1 LIAILFDLEG
11 TLVQSIESNQEA
23 VVDFRVKTREKLVDL
38 GVPSNMLKGETRSIL
53 MRNKAIEYVEKN
65 FGYEEA
71 KRFHAEMDNFLKSY
85 ELFWANRSKIFS
97 DTIPTLRKLKKLGYK
112 MGLVTSTS
120 RDAANRILSIHRI
133 GSFFDVI
140 VTREDVKRLK
150 PNPEAILL
158 ALKKLNEHNFFF
170 VGDSIYDSQATE
182 RASGICLIVN
192 RNVSK
197 KLKVKTHYTVSSLTE
212 IPSLIQKLVFL
223 FKFSI

>member
-1 LIAILFDLEG
+1 
-11 TLVQSIESNQEA
+11 
-23 VVDFRVKTREKLVDL
+23 
-38 GVPSNMLKGETRSIL
+38 M
-53 MRNKAIEYVEKN
+53 
-65 FGYEEA
+65 
-71 KRFHAEMDNFLKSY
+71 
-85 ELFWANRSKIFS
+85 FWANRSKIFS

-120 RDAANRILSIHRI
+120 RDAANCILPIHRI
-133 GSFFDVI
+133 GNFFDVV

-170 VGDSIYDSQATE
+170 VGYSIYDSQATE
-182 RASGICLIVN
+182 RAGGICLIIN
-192 RNVSK
+192 RNTSK